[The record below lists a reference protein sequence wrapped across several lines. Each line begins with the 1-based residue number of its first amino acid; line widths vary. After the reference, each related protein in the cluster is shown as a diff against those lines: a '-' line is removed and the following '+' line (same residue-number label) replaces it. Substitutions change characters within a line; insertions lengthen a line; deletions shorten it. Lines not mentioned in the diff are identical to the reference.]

1 MTQCTVCQ
9 KEPLGGSSHLVSRLN
24 PYSYKWN
31 NPTYPTEITGDL
43 LPTDDPPGT
52 YHIRILVES
61 PLLVNELK

>member
-9 KEPLGGSSHLVSRLN
+9 KEPLGGSSHLVSRLY

-43 LPTDDPPGT
+43 LPTDDPPG
-52 YHIRILVES
+52 RCKPAS
-61 PLLVNELK
+61 PYSIS